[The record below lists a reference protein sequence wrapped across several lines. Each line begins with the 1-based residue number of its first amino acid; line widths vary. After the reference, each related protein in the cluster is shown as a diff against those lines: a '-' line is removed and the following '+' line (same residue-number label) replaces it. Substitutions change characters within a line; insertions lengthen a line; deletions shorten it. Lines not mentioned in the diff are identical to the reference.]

1 MSERER
7 EAEREMQNLH
17 LPLGSRFAFDRRAR
31 EREKDQRLSIHEE
44 NLERKRKE
52 GKQIHRDCSSSRDGD
67 DDGRREE
74 SQRITGIEDQF
85 EGATEAGG
93 QTDAR
98 SRSVRVMHCS
108 ERERESE

>member
-1 MSERER
+1 M
-7 EAEREMQNLH
+7 
-17 LPLGSRFAFDRRAR
+17 
-31 EREKDQRLSIHEE
+31 
-44 NLERKRKE
+44 ERKRKE

-108 ERERESE
+108 ERERERASERGRMASRQIRETGVQEQTDVTE